1 MISLRPCILA
11 LAALAILAS
20 LPTRTLAASS
30 AVASAS
36 DGVSLSSD
44 ALGHSSRR
52 SSQSSARTVAQG
64 DYRVTQVAAAETG
77 QQWVTLQRTD
87 DPATE
92 LRLRLADAVVAAGGL
107 VAGQVVT
114 ARDRPYGVELAR
126 ADTRTAFFLLVDDD
140 WAGDLATVRLGT

>member
-1 MISLRPCILA
+1 MNPLRTCLLSLAA
-11 LAALAILAS
+11 LAALPA
-20 LPTRTLAASS
+20 TTQAASS

-44 ALGHSSRR
+44 AMGHSSRR

-64 DYRVTQVAAAETG
+64 DYRVTRVAAAEAG

-87 DPATE
+87 DAAAE
-92 LRLRLADAVVAAGGL
+92 LRLKLADAVVAAGGL
-107 VAGQVVT
+107 AAGQVVT
-114 ARDRPYGVELAR
+114 VRDRPYGVELAR
-126 ADTRTAFFLLVDDD
+126 ADTRAAFFLLLDDD